1 MKTIETKRSE
11 AQKRNDY
18 WFNLTTQEQ
27 IKQLANR
34 PGESKRQVARLN
46 AKIAQANEQAKAET
60 EREAKRTEEAARGK
74 AIKDANQAK
83 KGKS

>member
-34 PGESKRQVARLN
+34 PGDSKRQVARLN
-46 AKIAQANEQAKAET
+46 AKIAQANEQAKMEA